1 MNQITQGQRYQ
12 IEAFI
17 KSGIKIGQIAEY
29 INKNQS
35 SIYRELNRNS
45 QKRGGYNAQ
54 YAQMLHEERQERFK
68 RERKFTDPIKT
79 RINKYLKEEQWSP
92 EQIVGH
98 CKKFKIS
105 MVSHER
111 IYQYIRKD
119 KAQGGDLYKELRH
132 KLKHRKR
139 PVGGQK
145 KITIKD
151 RVSIAE
157 RPDKINNKERFGD
170 WEIDTI
176 IGKDRKGAIVTIV
189 ERKTAFVMIKKLV
202 NGKKAIDL
210 AKTVIEML
218 LPYKNQVYSI
228 TSDNGTEFA
237 EHKIIADKLDLDFY
251 FAHPYSSWERGL
263 SEYTNK
269 LIRQY
274 VPKKTSFKNYSEQY
288 LTDIQYKINR
298 RPREN
303 LNFENPR
310 DVFYKLA
317 S

>member
-1 MNQITQGQRYQ
+1 
-12 IEAFI
+12 
-17 KSGIKIGQIAEY
+17 
-29 INKNQS
+29 
-35 SIYRELNRNS
+35 
-45 QKRGGYNAQ
+45 
-54 YAQMLHEERQERFK
+54 
-68 RERKFTDPIKT
+68 
-79 RINKYLKEEQWSP
+79 
-92 EQIVGH
+92 
-98 CKKFKIS
+98 
-105 MVSHER
+105 
-111 IYQYIRKD
+111 
-119 KAQGGDLYKELRH
+119 
-132 KLKHRKR
+132 
-139 PVGGQK
+139 
-145 KITIKD
+145 
-151 RVSIAE
+151 
-157 RPDKINNKERFGD
+157 
-170 WEIDTI
+170 
-176 IGKDRKGAIVTIV
+176 
-189 ERKTAFVMIKKLV
+189 MIKKLV